1 MKILDQ
7 DEQWHQAFRE
17 GWLAHF
23 QQTGDIDWN
32 LYVRPQ
38 NHTLVTGPGVDLIS
52 SRLMLIS
59 SAGAYLPETQ
69 QPFDAS
75 NPLGDY
81 SIRVLP
87 SDISFSKLAYAHE
100 HYDNAAVL
108 ADPQVLLPLA
118 YLREMVSEG
127 QVGALTAMVSF
138 MGYQPD
144 ISQVLDETIPTIIN
158 FAEDEVVDAALL
170 VPA

>member
-1 MKILDQ
+1 MNILDDVQ
-7 DEQWHQAFRE
+7 QWQNEFNK

-23 QQTGDIDWN
+23 QRTGKPNWKIYN
-32 LYVRPQ
+32 RPENQ
-38 NHTLVTGPGVDLIS
+38 TLVTGAGIDLKS

-59 SAGAYLPETQ
+59 SAGAYLPEIQ
-69 QPFDAS
+69 QPFDAG

-87 SDISFSKLAYAHE
+87 SDIPFSTLAYAHE
-100 HYDNAAVL
+100 HYDNSAVN
-108 ADPQVLLPLA
+108 ADPQVLLPLN

-127 QVGALTAMVSF
+127 QVGALSDVASF

-144 ISQVLDETIPTIIN
+144 VSQVLDQTIPSILK
-158 FAEDEVVDAALL
+158 FAEDAVVDAALL